1 MVVVV
6 VMWWWW
12 CVPVWEQL
20 RMKIKLNPA
29 CFQMTPSTFQA
40 FLILLEKAE
49 IAVRGAPKWGFPM
62 SIVFSST
69 PSVKAKPAGCLPSLG
84 AQERRT
90 WAARAM
96 PSPPNPS
103 RGLSPGARL
112 APRAAHLAPRR
123 PRWRA
128 AASDSAGSGASRI
141 QSSWASPWWALALVG
156 TRREWR
162 MQIAGGWAPRGPSA
176 RAAVSAATAAG
187 DRAPW
192 FCVAGAPGS
201 SRRRSLQRR
210 GQPARPRAERPGG
223 AVRVGQSGPPL
234 FRVEGFPPAKRLTHC
249 YSTPASLGT
258 LSPGPVRRDSVRGRV
273 SALVR
278 P

>member
-1 MVVVV
+1 
-6 VMWWWW
+6 
-12 CVPVWEQL
+12 
-20 RMKIKLNPA
+20 
-29 CFQMTPSTFQA
+29 
-40 FLILLEKAE
+40 
-49 IAVRGAPKWGFPM
+49 
-62 SIVFSST
+62 
-69 PSVKAKPAGCLPSLG
+69 
-84 AQERRT
+84 
-90 WAARAM
+90 M

-123 PRWRA
+123 PRLRA

-141 QSSWASPWWALALVG
+141 QSSWASPWWALAG
-156 TRREWR
+156 TRRVWR
-162 MQIAGGWAPRGPSA
+162 MQVAGGWALRGPSA

-223 AVRVGQSGPPL
+223 GARVGQSGPPL

-258 LSPGPVRRDSVRGRV
+258 PSPGPVRRDSVRGRTRFCLGLSV
-273 SALVR
+273 GESQGEEARCDFRGGLENFSQRVFDIPRGSNRIHQDPGLVLHLA
-278 P
+278 